1 MNSFINLLLLVISL
15 PTLLLSVFVGFDLP
29 IDFLHT
35 TGKRLPF
42 RMEIYLV
49 LGLLLL
55 IIGLRRSIRRWMGV
69 SMVKKQT
76 KFIWNQPISTE
87 RKKRVFV
94 YNSLEALVFL
104 SLMLAHLFLSQVAFF
119 VANAYLI
126 LALDAVLF
134 LLFNGKEFRVG
145 LSSKAILV
153 ADREIVLIYLNGL
166 RKVSVSQQ
174 TIYFDYIE
182 ELQLSFPLDCI
193 EPAQKTEFFEALE
206 RQIDRDRVLFHHTK

>member
-42 RMEIYLV
+42 RTEIYLV

-69 SMVKKQT
+69 NMVKQQT

-104 SLMLAHLFLSQVAFF
+104 SLMLAHLFLTQVAFF
-119 VANAYLI
+119 VVTAYLI
-126 LALDAVLF
+126 LALDAILF
-134 LLFNGKEFRVG
+134 LLINGKEFRVG

-206 RQIDRDRVLFHHTK
+206 GQIDRDRVLFHHTK

>member
-42 RMEIYLV
+42 RTEIYLV

-69 SMVKKQT
+69 NMVKQQT

-104 SLMLAHLFLSQVAFF
+104 SLMLAHLFLTQVAFF
-119 VANAYLI
+119 VVTAYLI
-126 LALDAVLF
+126 LALDAILF
-134 LLFNGKEFRVG
+134 LLINGKEFRVG

-193 EPAQKTEFFEALE
+193 EPGQKTEFFEALE
-206 RQIDRDRVLFHHTK
+206 GQIDRDRVLFHHTK

>member
-42 RMEIYLV
+42 RTEIYLV

-69 SMVKKQT
+69 SMVKQQT

-119 VANAYLI
+119 VVTAYLI
-126 LALDAVLF
+126 LALDAILF
-134 LLFNGKEFRVG
+134 LLINGKEFRVG

-206 RQIDRDRVLFHHTK
+206 GQIDRDRVLFHHTK

>member
-1 MNSFINLLLLVISL
+1 MNSFINLLLLVLSL

-42 RMEIYLV
+42 RTEIYLV

-69 SMVKKQT
+69 NMVKQQT

-104 SLMLAHLFLSQVAFF
+104 SLMLAHLFLTQVAFF
-119 VANAYLI
+119 VVTAYLI
-126 LALDAVLF
+126 LALDAILF
-134 LLFNGKEFRVG
+134 LLINGKEFRVG
-145 LSSKAILV
+145 LKSFSFISTAFARYPLV
-153 ADREIVLIYLNGL
+153 NKRFTLTISRSCSFLSPWIV
-166 RKVSVSQQ
+166 
-174 TIYFDYIE
+174 
-182 ELQLSFPLDCI
+182 
-193 EPAQKTEFFEALE
+193 
-206 RQIDRDRVLFHHTK
+206 

>member
-29 IDFLHT
+29 IDFIHT

-42 RMEIYLV
+42 RTEIYLV

-69 SMVKKQT
+69 NMVKQQT

-94 YNSLEALVFL
+94 YNSLETLVFL

-119 VANAYLI
+119 VVTAYLI
-126 LALDAVLF
+126 LALDAILF
-134 LLFNGKEFRVG
+134 LLINGKEFRVG

>member
-42 RMEIYLV
+42 TQEVYLV
-49 LGLLLL
+49 LGFLML
-55 IIGLRRSIRRWMGV
+55 IIGLRRSVRRWMGV
-69 SMVKKQT
+69 SMVKQQQ
-76 KFIWNQPISTE
+76 KFVWNQTISSE
-87 RKKRVFV
+87 RKRRVFV
-94 YNSLEALVFL
+94 YNCLEALVFL
-104 SLMLAHLFLSQVAFF
+104 SLVVAHLFLTQKASFVAFSYG
-119 VANAYLI
+119 V
-126 LALDAVLF
+126 LALDSLLF
-134 LLFNGKEFRVG
+134 LVVNKNAFRVG

-153 ADREIVLIYLNGL
+153 ADREVILIYLNGL

-182 ELQLSFPLDCI
+182 DLQLSFPLDCI
-193 EPAQKTEFFEALE
+193 EQTHKDAFFSSLEA
-206 RQIDRDRVLFHHTK
+206 QIDRNKVLFQHTK

>member
-42 RMEIYLV
+42 RTEIYLV

-69 SMVKKQT
+69 NMVKQQT

-94 YNSLEALVFL
+94 YNSLETLVFL

-119 VANAYLI
+119 VATAYLI
-126 LALDAVLF
+126 LALDAILF
-134 LLFNGKEFRVG
+134 PLINCKEFRVG

>member
-1 MNSFINLLLLVISL
+1 MNSFINLILLVVSL

-29 IDFLHT
+29 IDVLHT

-42 RMEIYLV
+42 RTEVYLV
-49 LGLLLL
+49 LALVLL

-69 SMVKKQT
+69 GMVKQHA
-76 KFIWNQPISTE
+76 KFVWNQPISLE
-87 RKKRVFV
+87 RKRRVFV
-94 YNSLEALVFL
+94 YNSLESLVFL
-104 SLMLAHLFLSQVAFF
+104 SLFVAHLFLSEAAIF
-119 VANAYLI
+119 VSLTYLI
-126 LALDAVLF
+126 LALDAILF
-134 LLFNGKEFRVG
+134 LVVNAKHFRVG

-153 ADREIVLIYLNGL
+153 ADREVILIYLNGL

-193 EPAQKTEFFEALE
+193 EPSQKAAFFEALE
-206 RQIDRDRVLFHHTK
+206 GQIDRDRVLFQHTK

>member
-1 MNSFINLLLLVISL
+1 V
-15 PTLLLSVFVGFDLP
+15 
-29 IDFLHT
+29 
-35 TGKRLPF
+35 PF
-42 RMEIYLV
+42 SIQVYLV
-49 LGLLLL
+49 LGLVLL

-69 SMVKKQT
+69 SMVKQQT
-76 KFIWNQPISTE
+76 KFIWNQPISSE

-104 SLMLAHLFLSQVAFF
+104 SLLIAHLYLTQAAFF
-119 VANAYLI
+119 IALTYFI
-126 LALDAVLF
+126 LTLDAVLF
-134 LLFNGKEFRVG
+134 LLINGKEFRVG

-153 ADREIVLIYLNGL
+153 ADREVILIYLNGL

-193 EPAQKTEFFEALE
+193 EPSQKTSFFDALE
-206 RQIDRDRVLFHHTK
+206 GQIDRDRVLFQHTK

>member
-42 RMEIYLV
+42 RTEIYLV

-69 SMVKKQT
+69 SMVKQQT

-104 SLMLAHLFLSQVAFF
+104 SLMLAHLFLTQVAFF
-119 VANAYLI
+119 VVTAYLI
-126 LALDAVLF
+126 LALDAILF
-134 LLFNGKEFRVG
+134 LLINGKEFRVG

-193 EPAQKTEFFEALE
+193 EPGQKTEFFEALE
-206 RQIDRDRVLFHHTK
+206 GQIDRDRVLFHHTK

>member
-1 MNSFINLLLLVISL
+1 MNSFINLLLLVLSL

-42 RMEIYLV
+42 RTEIYLV

-69 SMVKKQT
+69 SMVKQQT

-104 SLMLAHLFLSQVAFF
+104 SLMLAHLFLTQVAFF
-119 VANAYLI
+119 VVTAYLI
-126 LALDAVLF
+126 LALDAILF
-134 LLFNGKEFRVG
+134 LLINGKEFRVG

-193 EPAQKTEFFEALE
+193 EPGQKTEFFEALE
-206 RQIDRDRVLFHHTK
+206 GQIDRDRVLFHHTK

>member
-1 MNSFINLLLLVISL
+1 
-15 PTLLLSVFVGFDLP
+15 
-29 IDFLHT
+29 
-35 TGKRLPF
+35 
-42 RMEIYLV
+42 
-49 LGLLLL
+49 
-55 IIGLRRSIRRWMGV
+55 
-69 SMVKKQT
+69 
-76 KFIWNQPISTE
+76 
-87 RKKRVFV
+87 
-94 YNSLEALVFL
+94 
-104 SLMLAHLFLSQVAFF
+104 MLAHLFLSQVAFF
-119 VANAYLI
+119 VATAYLI

-134 LLFNGKEFRVG
+134 LLINGKEFRVG

>member
-1 MNSFINLLLLVISL
+1 MNSFINLLLLAISL

-42 RMEIYLV
+42 SMQVYLV
-49 LGLLLL
+49 LGLVLL

-69 SMVKKQT
+69 SMVKQQT
-76 KFIWNQPISTE
+76 KFIWNQPISSE

-104 SLMLAHLFLSQVAFF
+104 SLLIAHLYLTQAAFF
-119 VANAYLI
+119 IALTYFI
-126 LALDAVLF
+126 LTLDAVLF
-134 LLFNGKEFRVG
+134 LLINGKEFRVG

-153 ADREIVLIYLNGL
+153 ADREVILIYLNGL

-193 EPAQKTEFFEALE
+193 EPSQKSSFFDALE
-206 RQIDRDRVLFHHTK
+206 GQIDRDRVLFQHTK

>member
-1 MNSFINLLLLVISL
+1 MNSFINLLLLAISL

-35 TGKRLPF
+35 TGKGLPF
-42 RMEIYLV
+42 SMQVYLV
-49 LGLLLL
+49 LGLVLL

-69 SMVKKQT
+69 SMVKQQT
-76 KFIWNQPISTE
+76 KFIWNQPISSE

-104 SLMLAHLFLSQVAFF
+104 SLLIAHLYLTQAAFF
-119 VANAYLI
+119 VALTYFI
-126 LALDAVLF
+126 LTLDSILF
-134 LLFNGKEFRVG
+134 LLINGKEFRVG

-153 ADREIVLIYLNGL
+153 ADREVILIYLNGL

-193 EPAQKTEFFEALE
+193 EPSQKSSFFDALE
-206 RQIDRDRVLFHHTK
+206 GQIDRDRVLFQHTK

>member
-42 RMEIYLV
+42 RTEIYLV

-69 SMVKKQT
+69 NMVKQQT

-119 VANAYLI
+119 VVTAYLI
-126 LALDAVLF
+126 LALDAILF
-134 LLFNGKEFRVG
+134 LLINGKEFRVG

>member
-1 MNSFINLLLLVISL
+1 MNSFINLLLLAISL

-69 SMVKKQT
+69 SMVKQQT

-119 VANAYLI
+119 VVAAYLI

-134 LLFNGKEFRVG
+134 LLINGKEFRVG

-193 EPAQKTEFFEALE
+193 EPSQKAAFFEALE
-206 RQIDRDRVLFHHTK
+206 GQIDRDRVLFQHTK

>member
-42 RMEIYLV
+42 RTEIYLV

-69 SMVKKQT
+69 SMVKQQT

-94 YNSLEALVFL
+94 YNSLESLVFL
-104 SLMLAHLFLSQVAFF
+104 SLMLAHLFLTQVAFF
-119 VANAYLI
+119 VVTAYLI
-126 LALDAVLF
+126 LALDAILF
-134 LLFNGKEFRVG
+134 LLINGKEFRVG

-193 EPAQKTEFFEALE
+193 EPGQKTEFFEALE
-206 RQIDRDRVLFHHTK
+206 GQIDRDRVLFHHTK

>member
-1 MNSFINLLLLVISL
+1 MNSFINLLLLAISL

-42 RMEIYLV
+42 SMQVYLV
-49 LGLLLL
+49 LGLVLL

-69 SMVKKQT
+69 SMVKQQT
-76 KFIWNQPISTE
+76 KFIWNQPISSE

-94 YNSLEALVFL
+94 YNCLEALVFL
-104 SLMLAHLFLSQVAFF
+104 SLLIAHLYLTQAAFF
-119 VANAYLI
+119 IALTYFI
-126 LALDAVLF
+126 LTLDAVLF
-134 LLFNGKEFRVG
+134 LLINGKEFRVG

-153 ADREIVLIYLNGL
+153 ADIEVILIYLNGL

-193 EPAQKTEFFEALE
+193 EPSQKSSFFDALE
-206 RQIDRDRVLFHHTK
+206 GQIDRDRVLFQHTK

>member
-1 MNSFINLLLLVISL
+1 MNSFINLLLLAISL

-69 SMVKKQT
+69 SMVKQQT

-94 YNSLEALVFL
+94 YNSLESLVFL

-119 VANAYLI
+119 VVTAYLI

-134 LLFNGKEFRVG
+134 LLINGKEFRVG

-193 EPAQKTEFFEALE
+193 EPNQKAAFFEALE
-206 RQIDRDRVLFHHTK
+206 GQIDRDRVLFQHTK